1 MVFSFAE
8 WQCERFQVIQAG
20 KVCQTEE
27 ELEMALLL
35 ESPNCP
41 EGMIRKSEP
50 ESPDFL
56 NQVVKSLPFGP
67 DIQELAVLT
76 K

>member
-1 MVFSFAE
+1 M
-8 WQCERFQVIQAG
+8 
-20 KVCQTEE
+20 CQTEE